1 MMKVVINIVE
11 SELQNLIN
19 LVEKYQIDLLKVEP
33 NDKGNLTITLIV
45 DDLISLVNLYEFVN
59 G

>member
-1 MMKVVINIVE
+1 MKVVINIVE